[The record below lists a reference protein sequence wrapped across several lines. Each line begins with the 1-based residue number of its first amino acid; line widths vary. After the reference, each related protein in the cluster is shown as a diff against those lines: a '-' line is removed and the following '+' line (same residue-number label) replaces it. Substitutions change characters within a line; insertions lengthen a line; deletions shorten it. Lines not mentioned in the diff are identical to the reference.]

1 MPKLGGFELY
11 SRIRSLDDKVKVC
24 FLTAGEMFYKEIR
37 QEAFHELDVNCFIGK
52 PIANQDLV
60 RRVKE
65 VLELR

>member
-1 MPKLGGFELY
+1 MY
-11 SRIRSLDDKVKVC
+11 
-24 FLTAGEMFYKEIR
+24 YKEIR
-37 QEAFHELDVNCFIGK
+37 QEAFSELDVNRFIGK

>member
-24 FLTAGEMFYKEIR
+24 FLTAGEMHYKEIR
-37 QEAFHELDVNCFIGK
+37 QEAFPELDVNCFIGM